1 MSRPPSAATL
11 VAGVIG
17 DPVRHSRSPAILN
30 AAFAAVGLD
39 WTYVAFE
46 VQAGS
51 GAAAAEAMRVL
62 GLVGLSV
69 TMPHKEEV
77 IAALDELAPAAER
90 LGAVN
95 CIERRGARLI
105 GHNTDGAGFVSAL
118 RSEGFS
124 PEGSRCVV
132 LGAGGA
138 ARAVVLA
145 LHEAGAREVAV
156 VNRTAARAQQ
166 AAALAGDR
174 GRASS
179 PADLATELA
188 EADLLVNATPI
199 GMGPADPS
207 PVEPAIIH
215 GDLFVSDLVYHPD
228 PSPLTL
234 AAAAAGARCSG
245 GLGMLVGQAAEAF
258 RIWTGLEPPLEE
270 MAAAAAAGPD
280 PGAR

>member
-1 MSRPPSAATL
+1 M
-11 VAGVIG
+11 AGVIG
-17 DPVRHSRSPAILN
+17 DPIRHSRSPTIFN
-30 AAFAAVGLD
+30 AAFGAAGLD
-39 WTYVAFE
+39 WAYVAFE
-46 VQAGS
+46 VPAGS

-77 IAALDELAPAAER
+77 IAALDALDPVAER

-95 CIERRGARLI
+95 CIERSDGRLI

-118 RSEGFS
+118 RAEGFS

-145 LHEAGAREVAV
+145 LHTAGAEDVVV
-156 VNRTAARAQQ
+156 VNRTAARALQ
-166 AAALAGDR
+166 AASLAGDR
-174 GRASS
+174 GRTSS
-179 PADLATELA
+179 PSELA
-188 EADLLVNATPI
+188 SELAGADLLVNATPL
-199 GMGPADPS
+199 GMGPEGVS
-207 PVEPAIIH
+207 PVEPEIMH
-215 GDLFVSDLVYHPD
+215 EGLFVSDLIYHPD
-228 PSPLTL
+228 PSPLMV
-234 AAAAAGARCSG
+234 AAGSAGAACSG

-270 MAAAAAAGPD
+270 MSAAAAAGQD

>member
-1 MSRPPSAATL
+1 MSNPPSAGTL

-30 AAFAAVGLD
+30 AAFEAAGLD

-46 VQAGS
+46 VPAGS
-51 GAAAAEAMRVL
+51 AAAAVDAMRVL

-69 TMPHKEEV
+69 TMPHKEAV
-77 IAALDELAPAAER
+77 IAGLDALDPAAES

-95 CIERRGARLI
+95 CIERRDGRLI

-118 RSEGFS
+118 RSERFA

-145 LHEAGAREVAV
+145 LHEAGAADIAV
-156 VNRTAARAQQ
+156 VNRTADRAAQ
-166 AAALAGDR
+166 AAALAGDA
-174 GRASS
+174 GRAA
-179 PADLATELA
+179 PPDGLAAELRA
-188 EADLLVNATPI
+188 ADLLVNATPV
-199 GMGPADPS
+199 GMGPNASS
-207 PVEPAIIH
+207 PVEPGIMH
-215 GDLFVSDLVYHPD
+215 EGLFVSDLIYHPD
-228 PSPLTL
+228 PSPLMV
-234 AAAAAGARCSG
+234 AAASAGARSCG

-258 RIWTGLEPPLEE
+258 RIWTGLEPPFEE
-270 MAAAAAAGPD
+270 MAAAAAAGPA
-280 PGAR
+280 PGP